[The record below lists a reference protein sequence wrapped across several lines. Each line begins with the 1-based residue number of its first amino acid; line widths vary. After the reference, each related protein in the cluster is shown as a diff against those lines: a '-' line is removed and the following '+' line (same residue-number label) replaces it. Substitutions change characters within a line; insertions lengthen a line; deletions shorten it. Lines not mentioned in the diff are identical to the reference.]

1 MLELNGEITN
11 GNLTKIDEKH
21 LSIQLENGNLSL
33 GKPCFVSD
41 ENGDE
46 YVLISTNILKR
57 LLEGIK
63 KAQEEKFTISLER
76 DIANQMPLD
85 FEDVMSVAKAKM
97 RELDLNTEE
106 LDSAELIEEIKRE
119 HPNLFF
125 NIDEYLRK

>member
-1 MLELNGEITN
+1 MLELNEGITN

-33 GKPCFVSD
+33 GNPCFVSD

-46 YVLISTNILKR
+46 YVLISTSILKR

-97 RELDLNTEE
+97 RELNLNTEE